1 MKTQLFLVTFLLY
14 HFTVIAQED
23 AWVYFTDKPNAT
35 AQLSNP
41 NSILSSAAIARK
53 MTHSIVIDERDVPVH
68 EPYITQIKA
77 SEGVTYK
84 AKSKWF
90 NAVHVRGTETDINS
104 LLTLDFVDYI
114 TFANSN
120 LNFRSL
126 PFQDKF
132 VMESN
137 RTDFTYGT
145 SQNQIEMLHL
155 EELHLANYTGEGV
168 LVAVIDAGFTNV
180 NTMAGFE
187 RLRTAGNL
195 MGGYDFVNKTADIY
209 NSTASQHGTQVL
221 STMAGF
227 VQDEYVGAAA
237 DARYYLF
244 LTEDVTSENPVEE
257 SYWVEAVER
266 ADSLGVQLIN
276 TSLGYKNFDNS
287 NYNYT
292 DSQLNG
298 TTTYSSKGANIAFEK
313 GLILV
318 NSAGNS
324 GASGIST
331 PADAAGV
338 LTVAAVDADENYASF
353 SSQGSAF
360 QLTQKPDVAARG
372 SGSFVITSEDQISQ
386 SNGTSF
392 SSPIL
397 AGGVACLVQ
406 AFPEATNV
414 EIINYVRES
423 ASQFMNPDFF
433 IGYGIPDFQ
442 TALTLGIKDQLS
454 KQLDFEIFPNP
465 AQSTIVV
472 KYPYSITNALVSIH
486 TILGQLVFESE
497 LESMKPLN
505 IEALSKG
512 LYLLTIHTENQKS
525 SVFKIIK
532 E

>member
-1 MKTQLFLVTFLLY
+1 
-14 HFTVIAQED
+14 
-23 AWVYFTDKPNAT
+23 
-35 AQLSNP
+35 
-41 NSILSSAAIARK
+41 
-53 MTHSIVIDERDVPVH
+53 
-68 EPYITQIKA
+68 
-77 SEGVTYK
+77 
-84 AKSKWF
+84 
-90 NAVHVRGTETDINS
+90 
-104 LLTLDFVDYI
+104 
-114 TFANSN
+114 
-120 LNFRSL
+120 
-126 PFQDKF
+126 
-132 VMESN
+132 
-137 RTDFTYGT
+137 
-145 SQNQIEMLHL
+145 
-155 EELHLANYTGEGV
+155 
-168 LVAVIDAGFTNV
+168 
-180 NTMAGFE
+180 
-187 RLRTAGNL
+187 
-195 MGGYDFVNKTADIY
+195 
-209 NSTASQHGTQVL
+209 
-221 STMAGF
+221 
-227 VQDEYVGAAA
+227 
-237 DARYYLF
+237 
-244 LTEDVTSENPVEE
+244 
-257 SYWVEAVER
+257 
-266 ADSLGVQLIN
+266 
-276 TSLGYKNFDNS
+276 
-287 NYNYT
+287 
-292 DSQLNG
+292 LNG
-298 TTTYSSKGANIAFEK
+298 TTTYRSKGANIAFEK

-360 QLTQKPDVAARG
+360 QPTQKPDVAARG

-472 KYPYSITNALVSIH
+472 KYPYSMTNALVSIH

-497 LESMKPLN
+497 LESMKALN